1 MLTAVVII
9 NLMISL
15 VCFYIAARV
24 WKIRR
29 TIARFEVRIAAIE
42 RCSSN
47 VLAKSPNF
55 FAKRQQGAHQLRRNY
70 QQLESQLQQV
80 QQLLGLLG
88 LGRMLWLR
96 RDSLRDS
103 FASRHLR

>member
-9 NLMISL
+9 NLLISA
-15 VCFYIAARV
+15 VCFYIAAKV

-29 TIARFEVRIAAIE
+29 TIARFEIGIIAIE

-47 VLAKSPNF
+47 VLATSPDF
-55 FAKRQQGAHQLRRNY
+55 FANRQQNARQLRLRY
-70 QQLESQLQQV
+70 QQLELQLQQV

-88 LGRMLWLR
+88 WGRMLWRR
-96 RDSLRDS
+96 RDRPLR
-103 FASRHLR
+103 

>member
-1 MLTAVVII
+1 MLNAVVII
-9 NLMISL
+9 NILISV

-29 TIARFEVRIAAIE
+29 TIARLELRIAAIE

-47 VLAKSPNF
+47 VLSTTPDF
-55 FAKRQQGAHQLRRNY
+55 LGKRQQGTRQLRLRY
-70 QQLESQLQQV
+70 QQLELQLQQV

-88 LGRMLWLR
+88 LGRMLWSR
-96 RDSLRDS
+96 RDRRLR
-103 FASRHLR
+103 

>member
-1 MLTAVVII
+1 MLTAVVVI

-29 TIARFEVRIAAIE
+29 TIARLEIRIAAIE

-47 VLAKSPNF
+47 VLSMSPDF
-55 FAKRQQGAHQLRRNY
+55 LGKRQQGTHQLRRRY
-70 QQLESQLQQV
+70 QQLELQLQQV

-88 LGRMLWLR
+88 LGRMLWPR
-96 RDSLRDS
+96 RDRRLR
-103 FASRHLR
+103 

>member
-9 NLMISL
+9 NLLISG
-15 VCFYIAARV
+15 VCFYIAAKV

-29 TIARFEVRIAAIE
+29 TIARLEIRIAAIE

-47 VLAKSPNF
+47 VLSMSPDF
-55 FAKRQQGAHQLRRNY
+55 LGKRQQGTRKLRRRY
-70 QQLESQLQQV
+70 QQLELQLQQV

-88 LGRMLWLR
+88 LGRMLWPR
-96 RDSLRDS
+96 RDRRLR
-103 FASRHLR
+103 

>member
-9 NLMISL
+9 NLLISL
-15 VCFYIAARV
+15 VCFYIAAKV

-29 TIARFEVRIAAIE
+29 TIARLEIRIAAIE

-47 VLAKSPNF
+47 VLTMSPDF
-55 FAKRQQGAHQLRRNY
+55 LGKRQQGTRQLRGRY
-70 QQLESQLQQV
+70 QQLELQLEQV

-88 LGRMLWLR
+88 LGRMLWSRRARRLR
-96 RDSLRDS
+96 
-103 FASRHLR
+103 

>member
-9 NLMISL
+9 NLLISG
-15 VCFYIAARV
+15 VCFYIAAKV

-29 TIARFEVRIAAIE
+29 TIARLEIRIAKME

-47 VLAKSPNF
+47 VLSTSPDF
-55 FAKRQQGAHQLRRNY
+55 LGKRQQGTRQLRRRY
-70 QQLESQLQQV
+70 QQLELQLQQV

-88 LGRMLWLR
+88 FGRMLWSR
-96 RDSLRDS
+96 RDRRLR
-103 FASRHLR
+103 

>member
-9 NLMISL
+9 NLMISV
-15 VCFYIAARV
+15 VCFYIATRV

-29 TIARFEVRIAAIE
+29 TIARLEIRITAME

-55 FAKRQQGAHQLRRNY
+55 FAKRQQGAHQLRRDY
-70 QQLESQLQQV
+70 QQLELQLQQV
-80 QQLLGLLG
+80 QQLLRLLG

-96 RDSLRDS
+96 RDRLLR
-103 FASRHLR
+103 

>member
-9 NLMISL
+9 NLLISG
-15 VCFYIAARV
+15 VCFYIAAKV

-29 TIARFEVRIAAIE
+29 TIARLEIRIAAIE

-47 VLAKSPNF
+47 VLSMSPDF
-55 FAKRQQGAHQLRRNY
+55 LGKRQQGTRQLRLRY
-70 QQLESQLQQV
+70 QQLELQLQQV

-88 LGRMLWLR
+88 LGRRLWLR
-96 RDSLRDS
+96 RDRRLR
-103 FASRHLR
+103 

>member
-9 NLMISL
+9 NLMISV

-29 TIARFEVRIAAIE
+29 TIARFEMRIAAIE

-47 VLAKSPNF
+47 VLRKSPNF
-55 FAKRQQGAHQLRRNY
+55 FAKRQEGAHQLRRDY

-96 RDSLRDS
+96 RDRPLR
-103 FASRHLR
+103 

>member
-29 TIARFEVRIAAIE
+29 RIARFEFQIAAME
-42 RCSSN
+42 RRSSN
-47 VLAKSPNF
+47 VLSKSPDF
-55 FAKRQQGAHQLRRNY
+55 FGKRQQGARQLRRNY
-70 QQLESQLQQV
+70 QQLELQLQQV

-88 LGRMLWLR
+88 LGRTLWRR
-96 RDSLRDS
+96 RDRPLR
-103 FASRHLR
+103 

>member
-1 MLTAVVII
+1 MLNAVVII
-9 NLMISL
+9 NILISV

-29 TIARFEVRIAAIE
+29 TIARLELRIAAIE

-47 VLAKSPNF
+47 ILSTTPGF
-55 FAKRQQGAHQLRRNY
+55 LGKRQQGTRQLRLRY
-70 QQLESQLQQV
+70 QQLELQLQQV

-88 LGRMLWLR
+88 LGRMLWPR
-96 RDSLRDS
+96 RDRRLR
-103 FASRHLR
+103 

>member
-15 VCFYIAARV
+15 VCFYIAAKV

-29 TIARFEVRIAAIE
+29 TIARFEFRIAAME
-42 RCSSN
+42 RSSSN
-47 VLAKSPNF
+47 VLSKSPDF
-55 FAKRQQGAHQLRRNY
+55 FGKRQQGTHQLRRNY
-70 QQLESQLQQV
+70 QQLELQLQQV

-88 LGRMLWLR
+88 LGRTLWRR
-96 RDSLRDS
+96 RDRPLR
-103 FASRHLR
+103 

>member
-1 MLTAVVII
+1 MLTGVVII
-9 NLMISL
+9 NLLISL

-29 TIARFEVRIAAIE
+29 TIALFEVRIAAIE

-47 VLAKSPNF
+47 VLGKSPNF
-55 FAKRQQGAHQLRRNY
+55 FAKRQQRARELRVHY
-70 QQLESQLQQV
+70 QQLELQLQQV

-88 LGRMLWLR
+88 LGRRFWLR
-96 RDSLRDS
+96 RDRLVR
-103 FASRHLR
+103 